1 MKVSIPIETAA
12 VIFPAA
18 YDLANMP
25 RKKKKKMKK
34 EFNKV
39 LHQHLG
45 EWLENNESYY
55 EKLQSNTNN

>member
-1 MKVSIPIETAA
+1 MKVTIPIETAA

-39 LHQHLG
+39 LHKHLD
-45 EWLENNESYY
+45 EWLENKETYY
-55 EKLQSNTNN
+55 EKLQINQND

>member
-1 MKVSIPIETAA
+1 MKVTIPIETA
-12 VIFPAA
+12 VHIFPAA

-39 LHQHLG
+39 LHQHLN
-45 EWLENNESYY
+45 EWIENKETHY
-55 EKLQSNTNN
+55 EKLQNNTND

>member
-1 MKVSIPIETAA
+1 MKVTIPIETAA
-12 VIFPAA
+12 LIFPAA

-45 EWLENNESYY
+45 EWLENEETYY
-55 EKLQSNTNN
+55 EKIQNNKND